1 MKFQTKNGVRFSAK
15 RFKLKSQTESDSGAA
30 ISVHGISAGVQTATL
45 DLPE

>member
-30 ISVHGISAGVQTATL
+30 ISVHGISEGVQMAML
-45 DLPE
+45 DLSD